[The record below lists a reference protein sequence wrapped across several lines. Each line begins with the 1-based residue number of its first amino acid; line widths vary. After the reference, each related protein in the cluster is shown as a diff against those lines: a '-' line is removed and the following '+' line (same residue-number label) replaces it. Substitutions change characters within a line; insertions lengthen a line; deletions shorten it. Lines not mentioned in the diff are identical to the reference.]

1 MKKLIGELFT
11 INPALQIR
19 LHHVSLVVLHDPTL
33 LLRLPY
39 VSLVVLHDPT
49 PLLRLP
55 FLLQNLHLIVA
66 TLD

>member
-11 INPALQIR
+11 VNPAPQIR
-19 LHHVSLVVLHDPTL
+19 LHHVSLVVLHDPT
-33 LLRLPY
+33 
-39 VSLVVLHDPT
+39 
-49 PLLRLP
+49 PLLRLT